1 MDYVAQAPKRA
12 VAGALFLDEHLP
24 EWPRL
29 LTRQLSMASTRNCV
43 LAQLFERFR
52 QGAATLKL
60 DDAATLYLG
69 FRACSS
75 ELGNNIRAFKPYYDV
90 LTQAWE
96 SERRKRLA
104 A

>member
-1 MDYVAQAPKRA
+1 MDYVALTPRRA
-12 VAGALFLDEHLP
+12 AAGARLLDVEVP

-29 LTRQLSMASTRNCV
+29 LVRPLSMASTRNCV

-52 QGAATLKL
+52 MGAAALKL
-60 DDAATLYLG
+60 NEAGTLGLG

-75 ELGNNIRAFKPYYDV
+75 ELGNNIRAFKPYYDA
-90 LTQAWE
+90 LTAAWE
-96 SERRKRLA
+96 RERQMRLA